1 MIRMTAERFDHA
13 MLADDSAERELITG
27 EAVALDVRP
36 ANFILRTAGTLIDAI
51 AHVGLL
57 AILAWLLFNLAMTLR
72 IDEALSQAVLVGLL
86 VFCLVIVPM
95 TVETVTQGRSLGK
108 LAIGARIVRD
118 DGGSIGL
125 RHAFIRALTGVIEIY
140 LTFGGLAALTA
151 LLNGKSKR
159 LGDLLAGTYSQH
171 ERVPRVVEPIYG
183 LPESLQAWAPVADV
197 ARMPDPL
204 ARRVT
209 QFVKQAAGMTVHA
222 RAELAHQLAGEVAQ
236 YVSPLPQ
243 VSAEELLAGVS
254 AIRRQRDYTA
264 LMLESD
270 RLDRL
275 RPALTGTPHGFPQRG
290 AERPAAPDQL
300 RMSANT

>member
-1 MIRMTAERFDHA
+1 MTAEGIDQA
-13 MLADDSAERELITG
+13 MMADDSAERELVTG

-36 ANFILRTAGTLIDAI
+36 ANFMLRTAGTLLDVVAQL
-51 AHVGLL
+51 VLL
-57 AILAWLLFNLAMTLR
+57 AVLGWLLLNIGTTLR
-72 IDEALSQAVLVGLL
+72 IDEALAQAWMVGLL

-95 TVETVTQGRSLGK
+95 VVETVTQGRSLGK

-171 ERVPRVVEPIYG
+171 ERVPRVVEPVYG
-183 LPESLQAWAPVADV
+183 VPVSLQGWAPVADV

-209 QFVKQAAGMTVHA
+209 QFVKQATGMTAHA
-222 RAELAHQLAGEVAQ
+222 RLEVAEQLAAEVAE
-236 YVSPLPQ
+236 YVSPLPA
-243 VSAEELLAGVS
+243 VSAEDLLAGVS
-254 AIRRQRDYTA
+254 AIRRERDHRA
-264 LMLESD
+264 LVLEAE

-275 RPALTGTPHGFPQRG
+275 RPALTGTPHGFPR
-290 AERPAAPDQL
+290 R
-300 RMSANT
+300 R